1 MRESS
6 PNNLSATD
14 PKTASQTE
22 GNSLFRNIL
31 AVSPCGSGFY
41 PDPAISPARKL
52 LRMSILDGS
61 KKKIFAI
68 SIQPKSPPVPP
79 TNRQTQDATGSN
91 MSISEQPM
99 QERDSPV
106 GSKLKGP
113 VFVARDMSGFTT

>member
-6 PNNLSATD
+6 PNNLSATN

-22 GNSLFRNIL
+22 GKSLFRNIL
-31 AVSPCGSGFY
+31 AVSLSGSRFY

-61 KKKIFAI
+61 KKKIFVI

-79 TNRQTQDATGSN
+79 TNRQTKDATGSN
-91 MSISEQPM
+91 MSISEHPM
-99 QERDSPV
+99 QERDSP
-106 GSKLKGP
+106 
-113 VFVARDMSGFTT
+113 